1 LHLRF
6 FLTGNVIFAIIRGV
20 GNRTVN
26 GRIKQMG
33 VNLNA
38 NSAWA
43 ALMAN
48 AKKPQPTPTPQTRQ
62 ILEIVVKPAPQE
74 TPITAMDHQ
83 KFAVIVDQLRK
94 RLRIRLRTEN
104 YAKCTRSW
112 IEYALLTRATDTKCG
127 SQMVTREY
135 IQLMQITARE
145 AANVAGINPTLVR
158 QRIHPMS

>member
-1 LHLRF
+1 
-6 FLTGNVIFAIIRGV
+6 
-20 GNRTVN
+20 
-26 GRIKQMG
+26 MG

-48 AKKPQPTPTPQTRQ
+48 AQKPKAKPVQAAKV
-62 ILEIVVKPAPQE
+62 EIIVRAPEPE
-74 TPITAMDHQ
+74 TAITALDHQ

-94 RLRIRLRTEN
+94 RLRIKLQTAN

-112 IEYALLTRATDTKCG
+112 IEFALLTRAVDTKCG
-127 SQMVTREY
+127 NQNVTREY

-145 AANVAGINPTLVR
+145 AALQANVNPALIR
-158 QRIHPMS
+158 QRIHPIN